1 MIKMKN
7 YIYIAALL
15 ITTSILAQTTS
26 NLELQQQ
33 KIKLALSYNDKA
45 AAADA
50 MYNIIAMEGDKSTYK
65 DSLAYLYFND
75 AKYVSS
81 FLVTND
87 ILKTKPENIELLEI
101 NAISVEN
108 MGALD
113 KAVEVYTDLLSKTK
127 NNYHAYKLASLQV
140 AINKPLEAYKSIKK
154 ADLLEDTGKIKVNFQ
169 VNKNYSQNVDLKPA
183 IAYLEGIILLNLK
196 KETEAKLS
204 FMRAVNLFPDFV
216 LAKSKLTTLENSEN
230 LEKKED

>member
-1 MIKMKN
+1 MKN
-7 YIYIAALL
+7 YLYIAALL
-15 ITTSILAQTTS
+15 ITTSIFAQTAS
-26 NLELQQQ
+26 SIEMQQQ

-45 AAADA
+45 AAANA
-50 MYNIIAMEGDKSTYK
+50 MYEIIAMEGAQSTYK
-65 DSLAYLYFND
+65 DSLAYMYFND

-87 ILKTKPENIELLEI
+87 ILKTKPDNLELLEI

-108 MGALD
+108 MGAID
-113 KAVEVYTDLLSKTK
+113 KAIEVYTELLSKTK
-127 NNYHAYKLASLQV
+127 NNFHAYKLASLQV
-140 AINKPLEAYKSIKK
+140 ATNNLLEAYKSIKK

-169 VNKNYSQNVDLKPA
+169 VNKNYNQSVDLKPA

-230 LEKKED
+230 SENKEK

>member
-1 MIKMKN
+1 MKN
-7 YIYIAALL
+7 YIFIVALL
-15 ITTSILAQTTS
+15 VTTSIYAQTTS
-26 NLELQQQ
+26 TIEVQQQ
-33 KIKLALSYNDKA
+33 KIKLALSYNDKDA
-45 AAADA
+45 AANA
-50 MYNIIAMEGDKSTYK
+50 MYSIIAMEGEQSTYK

-87 ILKTKPENIELLEI
+87 ILKTKPENLELLEI

-108 MGALD
+108 MGAID
-113 KAVEVYTDLLSKTK
+113 KAIEVYTELLSKTK
-127 NNYHAYKLASLQV
+127 NNFHAYKLASLQV
-140 AINKPLEAYKSIKK
+140 ATNNLLEAYKSIKK

-169 VNKNYSQNVDLKPA
+169 VNKTYNQSVDLKPA

-230 LEKKED
+230 SENKED

>member
-1 MIKMKN
+1 MKN
-7 YIYIAALL
+7 YIFIAVLL
-15 ITTSILAQTTS
+15 VTTSILAQTTS

-33 KIKLALSYNDKA
+33 KIKLALSYNDKEA
-45 AAADA
+45 AASA
-50 MYNIIAMEGDKSTYK
+50 MYSIIALEGEKSTYK
-65 DSLAYLYFND
+65 DSLAYMYFND
-75 AKYVSS
+75 AKYISS

-87 ILKTKPENIELLEI
+87 ILKYKPDNIELLEM

-113 KAVEVYTDLLSKTK
+113 KAIEVYTNLLSKTK
-127 NNYHAYKLASLQV
+127 NNYHAYKLAGLQV
-140 AINKPLEAYKSIKK
+140 ASNNLLEAYKSIKK
-154 ADLLEDTGKIKVNFQ
+154 ADLLEDTGKIQVTFQ
-169 VNKNYSQNVDLKPA
+169 VNKNYNQSVDLKAA

-216 LAKSKLTTLENSEN
+216 LAKSKLTTLENSEQ
-230 LEKKED
+230 KEEE